1 MKHLKVL
8 RTQHHLSQQ
17 QLADYLHISQQSVYK
32 YENSLATPDLQI
44 LIAMADLFNCSIDYL
59 VDYSSIPHKIEPVT
73 EISLNENELEMMK
86 SFRKLSPS
94 HMKLVTDLITELS
107 CKK

>member
-1 MKHLKVL
+1 MKHLKEL
-8 RTQHHLSQQ
+8 RMQHQLSQQ
-17 QLADYLHISQQSVYK
+17 QLADHLHISQQSVYK

-73 EISLNENELEMMK
+73 ETSLNADELDMLK
-86 SFRKLSPS
+86 SFRKLSSS

-107 CKK
+107 LKK